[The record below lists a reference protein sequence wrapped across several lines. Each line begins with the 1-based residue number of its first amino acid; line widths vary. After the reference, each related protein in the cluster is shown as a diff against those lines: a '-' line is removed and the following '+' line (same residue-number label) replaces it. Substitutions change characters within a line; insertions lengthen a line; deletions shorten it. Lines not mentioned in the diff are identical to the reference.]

1 MLVKELCKMAPYVRN
16 KGRLYLSLVE
26 VKATVNRQQ
35 QLFTKNTGPCEHASG
50 SIRSDACPVPVSQGS
65 RLSREKL
72 TTKAPVNGG
81 SNLES
86 PKVAKFLVGQVPT
99 CMKGVMTVALSQ
111 PATR

>member
-1 MLVKELCKMAPYVRN
+1 MTV
-16 KGRLYLSLVE
+16 
-26 VKATVNRQQ
+26 TVNRQQ

-86 PKVAKFLVGQVPT
+86 PKATKAPVNGGSNLESPKVAKFLVGQVPT

>member
-1 MLVKELCKMAPYVRN
+1 MAPYVRN

-35 QLFTKNTGPCEHASG
+35 QLFIKNTGPRELARG
-50 SIRSDACPVPVSQGS
+50 GMRSDACPVPVSQGS
-65 RLSREKL
+65 GLSQEKL
-72 TTKAPVNGG
+72 ATKAPVNGG

>member
-1 MLVKELCKMAPYVRN
+1 MAPYVRN
-16 KGRLYLSLVE
+16 KGRRRISLFVAS
-26 VKATVNRQQ
+26 ATVNRQQ
-35 QLFTKNTGPCEHASG
+35 QLFIKNTGPCKHVSG